1 MHREWSGSSVLTNGC
16 HKIINVFSQ
25 CPFIGSSSPQ
35 LNDSGT
41 QEERGRVDA
50 N

>member
-1 MHREWSGSSVLTNGC
+1 MDREWSGSSVLTNGC
-16 HKIINVFSQ
+16 RKIINVFSQ

-41 QEERGRVDA
+41 QEERS
-50 N
+50 